1 MNKTVV
7 HQRPPHGEAMERAIR
22 VVEEEH
28 KQEAEPNIVH
38 TTEEIVEQPLHQKV
52 VIPKLVMVPT
62 TVKLE
67 EIPL

>member
-38 TTEEIVEQPLHQKV
+38 TTEEIVEQPLHLRPATNRAV
-52 VIPKLVMVPT
+52 VHLP
-62 TVKLE
+62 
-67 EIPL
+67 